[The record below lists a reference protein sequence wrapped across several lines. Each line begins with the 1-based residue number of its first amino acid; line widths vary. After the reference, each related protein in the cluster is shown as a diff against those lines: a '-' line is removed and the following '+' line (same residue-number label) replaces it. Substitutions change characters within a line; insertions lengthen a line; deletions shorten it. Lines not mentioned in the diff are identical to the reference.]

1 MKPTL
6 VFAHANSYP
15 AACYR
20 RLFAHW
26 QAAGYRVLALPQF
39 GHHPDHPVDRNWQ
52 SLVDELLAF
61 MTAELDPDAPRILV
75 GHSLGGLLSLMAAA
89 RRHQAV
95 QAVQGVL
102 MLDSPYV
109 SGWRATLL
117 RLAQLSG
124 RTQRQPPASVA
135 RQRRAHWPDTD
146 ALQAHFSAKPLFQ
159 AWHPEVL
166 QDYLHHGFEPDP
178 QRGGLRLVFR
188 PEVEAQIYAT
198 VPAELPRLTAALT
211 RPMAFIAGQHSR
223 EMRMGGIQ
231 ATRRRVGALYREIE
245 GSHLFPFE
253 HPDRTA
259 ALSLELLRALSEA
272 GGPDRRP
279 G

>member
-6 VFAHANSYP
+6 VFSHANSYP

-20 RLFAHW
+20 KLFAQW
-26 QAAGYRVLALPQF
+26 QTAGYRVLALPQF
-39 GHHPDHPVDRNWQ
+39 GHHPEHPVDRNWH
-52 SLVDELLAF
+52 SLVNELLAF
-61 MTAELDPDAPRILV
+61 LATELAPDAPRILV
-75 GHSLGGLLSLMAAA
+75 GHSLGGLLSLLAAA
-89 RRHQAV
+89 RQP

-109 SGWRATLL
+109 SGWRAALL

-124 RTQRQPPASVA
+124 RTQRHPPASVA
-135 RQRRAHWPDTD
+135 RQRRAHWPDPG

-166 QDYLHHGFEPDP
+166 QDYLRHGFEPDP
-178 QRGGLRLVFR
+178 ERGGLRLVFH
-188 PEVEAQIYAT
+188 PEVEAQIYAS
-198 VPAELPRLTAALT
+198 VPADLARLTGGLSL
-211 RPMAFIAGQHSR
+211 PLAFIAGRNSR

-231 ATRRRVGALYREIE
+231 ATRRRVGALYREID

-253 HPDRTA
+253 HPDATA
-259 ALSLELLRALSEA
+259 ALSLELLHALSQS
-272 GGPDRRP
+272 
-279 G
+279 